1 MKEEWRKIFGSYY
14 VSNHGR
20 VRNEKTG
27 TLLKQE
33 IVISKRLYGG
43 RRTRRVVLSCNGG
56 RKHYLVHRL
65 VAEVFIPNPEKKP
78 QVNHIDGNPE
88 NNFVD
93 NLEWATP
100 SENQKHRFDVLGQ
113 KTNGWLKQC
122 KKIVCLDTG
131 AVYKSLSEAA
141 RAEQT
146 DVKNIW
152 RVVSGRRKTHHKK
165 HWAYLE
171 VA

>member
-1 MKEEWRKIFGSYY
+1 MEIWKNISEKYE
-14 VSNHGR
+14 VSNTGL
-20 VRNEKTG
+20 VKNKKTG
-27 TLLKQE
+27 MLLTHE
-33 IVISKRLYGG
+33 VITKKRKYGG
-43 RRTRRVVLSCNGG
+43 EYKQHRVFMSEKGVK
-56 RKHYLVHRL
+56 KHYLVHRL
-65 VAEVFIPNPEKKP
+65 VAQAFIPNPKNKP

-93 NLEWATP
+93 NLEWATS

-122 KKIVCLDTG
+122 KPIVCPDTG
-131 AVYKSLSEAA
+131 VVYESLSEAA